1 MIRLALA
8 PAVGEFFS
16 CVQTP
21 LRATICRF
29 YLQLVLL
36 DVIQASDILNEWLAL
51 ITTKME
57 FAALRRGRRFRFG
70 EIQFKINGDNVIMMD
85 SFQLVTRGLAQRLG
99 LDASKITLEDELL
112 TLGIDSL
119 DAAELLMELEDKLGV
134 EIEQARKLKTVGDI
148 VAAIDEAT
156 D

>member
-1 MIRLALA
+1 
-8 PAVGEFFS
+8 
-16 CVQTP
+16 
-21 LRATICRF
+21 
-29 YLQLVLL
+29 
-36 DVIQASDILNEWLAL
+36 
-51 ITTKME
+51 
-57 FAALRRGRRFRFG
+57 
-70 EIQFKINGDNVIMMD
+70 MMD

-134 EIEQARKLKTVGDI
+134 EIEQARILKTVGDI

-156 D
+156 E

>member
-1 MIRLALA
+1 M
-8 PAVGEFFS
+8 
-16 CVQTP
+16 
-21 LRATICRF
+21 
-29 YLQLVLL
+29 
-36 DVIQASDILNEWLAL
+36 
-51 ITTKME
+51 
-57 FAALRRGRRFRFG
+57 
-70 EIQFKINGDNVIMMD
+70 NGDDVIMMD

-156 D
+156 E

>member
-1 MIRLALA
+1 
-8 PAVGEFFS
+8 
-16 CVQTP
+16 
-21 LRATICRF
+21 
-29 YLQLVLL
+29 
-36 DVIQASDILNEWLAL
+36 
-51 ITTKME
+51 
-57 FAALRRGRRFRFG
+57 
-70 EIQFKINGDNVIMMD
+70 MMD

-134 EIEQARKLKTVGDI
+134 EIEQAKKLKTVGDI

-156 D
+156 N

>member
-1 MIRLALA
+1 
-8 PAVGEFFS
+8 
-16 CVQTP
+16 
-21 LRATICRF
+21 
-29 YLQLVLL
+29 
-36 DVIQASDILNEWLAL
+36 
-51 ITTKME
+51 
-57 FAALRRGRRFRFG
+57 
-70 EIQFKINGDNVIMMD
+70 MD

-156 D
+156 E

>member
-1 MIRLALA
+1 
-8 PAVGEFFS
+8 
-16 CVQTP
+16 
-21 LRATICRF
+21 
-29 YLQLVLL
+29 
-36 DVIQASDILNEWLAL
+36 
-51 ITTKME
+51 
-57 FAALRRGRRFRFG
+57 
-70 EIQFKINGDNVIMMD
+70 MMD

-156 D
+156 E

>member
-1 MIRLALA
+1 
-8 PAVGEFFS
+8 
-16 CVQTP
+16 
-21 LRATICRF
+21 
-29 YLQLVLL
+29 
-36 DVIQASDILNEWLAL
+36 
-51 ITTKME
+51 
-57 FAALRRGRRFRFG
+57 
-70 EIQFKINGDNVIMMD
+70 MMD

-134 EIEQARKLKTVGDI
+134 EIEQARILNTVGDI

-156 D
+156 E

>member
-1 MIRLALA
+1 
-8 PAVGEFFS
+8 
-16 CVQTP
+16 
-21 LRATICRF
+21 
-29 YLQLVLL
+29 
-36 DVIQASDILNEWLAL
+36 
-51 ITTKME
+51 
-57 FAALRRGRRFRFG
+57 
-70 EIQFKINGDNVIMMD
+70 MMD